1 MTDPA
6 DLTKQVS
13 DLTKQFG
20 DLQTAVNIGWTLLTG
35 FLVMFMQLGFALL
48 ETGLTRAKNVTHTMG
63 MNIFVYAIG
72 ILCFWAVGFGLQMG
86 GVGGLGTFGNDA
98 TLAREFTVQIAGKPL
113 GLFGTTGFFLQPAAY
128 TPAVAALFL
137 FQMVFMDTAATIPTG
152 AMAERWKFLSFCIFS
167 AVIASV
173 IYPIYANWVWGGG
186 WLSQLGKNFGLGH
199 GHVDFA
205 GSSVV
210 HMTGGVMA
218 FVGAKMIKPRIGK
231 YGKDGTVN
239 AIPAH
244 NIPMAVTGTL
254 ILAFGWFGFNPG
266 STLAGSDV
274 RTAVIAT
281 NTMLASAS
289 GALLACIFV
298 WLRFGKPDVTMICNG
313 LLAGLVAITAPCAF
327 VTSGAAVVIGAVAGV
342 LVVVAA
348 IFVDR
353 RLKVDD
359 PVGAVAVHGVCGAWG
374 ILSVGLFANGTYG
387 DGQNGVDGPVRGLL
401 YGDAGQ
407 LAAACIGIATNVVWV
422 GLVSVAAFTVVDRL
436 VGNRVGAHTE
446 EEGLDE
452 GEMGVPGYVAE
463 PGRALPPEASAPA
476 VPVLQAAAVAAGQ
489 DPA

>member
-6 DLTKQVS
+6 DLTKQIG

-20 DLQTAVNIGWTLLTG
+20 DLQTAANIAWTLLTG

-86 GVGGLGTFGNDA
+86 GVGALATMGNDP
-98 TLAREFTVQIAGKPL
+98 TLAREFSIHIAGKEF
-113 GLFGTTGFFLQPAAY
+113 GLFGLTGFFLQPATY

-152 AMAERWKFLSFCIFS
+152 AMAERWKFLSFCLFS
-167 AVIASV
+167 VVIASV
-173 IYPIYANWVWGGG
+173 IYPLYANWVWGGG
-186 WLSQLGKNFGLGH
+186 WLAQLGKNYGLGH

-218 FVGAKMIKPRIGK
+218 FVGAKMIKPRLGK
-231 YGKDGTVN
+231 YTKEGKVN
-239 AIPAH
+239 VIPAH
-244 NIPMAVTGTL
+244 NIPMVVTGTL

-266 STLAGSDV
+266 STLASSDV

-289 GALLACIFV
+289 GALLAGVTV
-298 WLRFGKPDVTMICNG
+298 WHRFGKPDVTMICNG

-327 VTSGAAVVIGAVAGV
+327 VSAGAAVLIGAVAGV
-342 LVVVAA
+342 LVVVVAL
-348 IFVDR
+348 FVDQ

-359 PVGAVAVHGVCGAWG
+359 PVGAVAVHGACGAWG
-374 ILSVGLFANGTYG
+374 ILSVGLFSNGTYG
-387 DGQNGVDGPVRGLL
+387 DGLNGVEGPVKGLFH
-401 YGDAGQ
+401 GDAGQ
-407 LAAACIGIATNVVWV
+407 LVASCIGIATNVVWV
-422 GLVSVAAFTVVDRL
+422 GLASVVSLTIVDKL
-436 VGNRVGAHTE
+436 VGNRVSEQTE
-446 EEGLDE
+446 TEGLDE
-452 GEMGVPGYVAE
+452 GAMGLPGYPTDA
-463 PGRALPPEASAPA
+463 
-476 VPVLQAAAVAAGQ
+476 
-489 DPA
+489 